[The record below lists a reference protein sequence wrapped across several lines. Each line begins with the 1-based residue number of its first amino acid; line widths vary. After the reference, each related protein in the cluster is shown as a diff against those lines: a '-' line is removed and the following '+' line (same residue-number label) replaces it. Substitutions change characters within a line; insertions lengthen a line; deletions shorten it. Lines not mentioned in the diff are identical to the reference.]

1 MGKVTYENRRRYKLK
16 EKYGI
21 TPEDYDKLYVEQGG
35 RCKICGIHQSEIL
48 YNNPSQYTHNSV
60 RMLVVDHNHDT
71 GKVRGLLC
79 RVCNIG
85 LGQFKDNKDLLITAI
100 KYLEG
105 E

>member
-21 TPEDYDKLYVEQGG
+21 TPQDYDNMYIEQGG

-48 YNNPSQYTHNSV
+48 YNEPSKYTPNSLN
-60 RMLVVDHNHDT
+60 MLVVDHNHTT

-79 RVCNIG
+79 RVCNVG
-85 LGQFKDNKDLLITAI
+85 LGHFKDSKELLIIAI